1 MKKYEKPELEEV
13 IFASEM
19 IALGVE
25 SFEQE
30 EDELE

>member
-1 MKKYEKPELEEV
+1 MKKYEKPEIEEV
-13 IFASEM
+13 VFTSEM

-30 EDELE
+30 EEFD